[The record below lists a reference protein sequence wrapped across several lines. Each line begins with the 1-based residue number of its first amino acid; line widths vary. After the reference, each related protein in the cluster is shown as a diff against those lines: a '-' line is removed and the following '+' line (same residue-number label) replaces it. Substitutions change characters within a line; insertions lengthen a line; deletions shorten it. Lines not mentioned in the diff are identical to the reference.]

1 MGGLLLASFKGGV
14 RWRQPDRART
24 KEEART
30 KEDASFKAVL
40 WSDHHRCSQEGY
52 NFENLLHRE

>member
-1 MGGLLLASFKGGV
+1 MGWLLPASFKGGV

-40 WSDHHRCSQEGY
+40 WSDHPSLPPRGLQ
-52 NFENLLHRE
+52 F